1 MPAILQLIAPD
12 FLLIGLGWLL
22 LHYLHFPADFF
33 RSLEK
38 LVYYVLFPALL
49 FSSLT
54 QTQWSLSE
62 ASWLLLAVLTVI
74 LCAVGLSWL
83 AQPFLKPDARSMG
96 SIAQCGFRFNTYL
109 GLSLAQAIG
118 GAQGAAAMALLVGF
132 GVPLCNMAAVSGLAR
147 GQGKRRMFRAM
158 AKNPLILATL
168 LGMIWNLGHLP
179 IPGPFA
185 ISLSRLGACALGIG
199 LLCVGA
205 TLSLQGA
212 RAHQKLIIWINAVKL
227 LAMPALA
234 LLLAY
239 AMQLNLI
246 ESQMLLLYC
255 ALPTAS
261 SAHVLA
267 AQMQGDAKLVALT
280 MSLGTLS
287 AILTI
292 PLWLHI
298 FNWIFQ

>member
-1 MPAILQLIAPD
+1 MLAIIELITPD

-22 LHYLHFPADFF
+22 LHRVNFAADFF

-38 LVYYVLFPALL
+38 LVYYILFPALL

-54 QTQWSLSE
+54 QASWSISE
-62 ASWLLLAVLTVI
+62 ASWLLLAVVTVI
-74 LCAVGLSWL
+74 LCAVGLAWL
-83 AQPFLKPDARSMG
+83 AHPVLKPDTRTMG

-109 GLSLAQAIG
+109 GLSLAYAIA
-118 GAQGAAAMALLVGF
+118 GAQGSAAMALLVGF

-147 GQGKRRMFRAM
+147 GQSKSLLLKAIV
-158 AKNPLILATL
+158 KNPLILATL
-168 LGMIWNLGHLP
+168 LGMTWNLAQLP
-179 IPGPFA
+179 VPTPVA
-185 ISLSRLGACALGIG
+185 TSLSRLGACALGIG

-212 RAHQKLIIWINAVKL
+212 RAQQKLITWVNIVKL

-234 LLLAY
+234 LLLAFI
-239 AMQLNLI
+239 MPLSLL
-246 ESQMLLLYC
+246 EKQMLLLYC

-267 AQMQGDAKLVALT
+267 AQMGGDARLVALS
-280 MSLGTLS
+280 MSLGTLC
-287 AILTI
+287 AALTI
-292 PLWLHI
+292 PLWLNL
-298 FNWIFQ
+298 FNWIYY